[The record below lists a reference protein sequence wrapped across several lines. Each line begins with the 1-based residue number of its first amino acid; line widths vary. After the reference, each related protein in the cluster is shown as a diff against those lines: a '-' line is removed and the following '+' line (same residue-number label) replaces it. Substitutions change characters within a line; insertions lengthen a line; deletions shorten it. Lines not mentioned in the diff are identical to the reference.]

1 MPVNGDSVQLQ
12 IDVLLIAAE
21 AHAVG
26 PGQIGVRIIDGTLAF
41 VCTGQPG
48 QACYVHTT
56 ACYFLLKSHY
66 IEPQSPYEGGRRPV

>member
-26 PGQIGVRIIDGTLAF
+26 PGQIGVRIIDGT
-41 VCTGQPG
+41 TR
-48 QACYVHTT
+48 TS
-56 ACYFLLKSHY
+56 LLRPHHSLLFF
-66 IEPQSPYEGGRRPV
+66 IEVTLY